1 MISVIIADDHPLMRQ
16 GIAQVVRNEVGM
28 EVVADV
34 ANGIEVL
41 EHPDLHRV
49 DVLLLDLSMPRLDGI
64 GVLRILAERP
74 RAPRVLIL
82 TAHSDERIAEAIE
95 AGAAGCIMKD
105 SPPDDLAA
113 AVRTTARGGSVLGP
127 AAADAVVRA
136 ARMAALPSVLSHRE
150 RDVLRLVAEGRA
162 NGAIGTQLGI
172 SETTV
177 KTHLQHAF
185 GKLEARDRAHAV
197 TIARDRGLL

>member
-1 MISVIIADDHPLMRQ
+1 MISVMIADDHPLMRQ
-16 GIAQVVRNEVGM
+16 GVAQIIRNESGM
-28 EVVADV
+28 DVVAEV
-34 ANGIEVL
+34 ADGIELL

-49 DVLLLDLSMPRLDGI
+49 DVVMLDLTMPRLDGI

-74 RAPRVLIL
+74 RAPRALVL
-82 TAHSDERIAEAIE
+82 TAHSDERVAEAIE
-95 AGAAGCIMKD
+95 AGAAGCLTKD
-105 SPPDDLAA
+105 SAPDDLVA

-136 ARMAALPSVLSHRE
+136 ARMAALPSALSPRE

-162 NGAIGTQLGI
+162 NGAIGTLLGI

-177 KTHLQHAF
+177 KTHLQRIF
-185 GKLEARDRAHAV
+185 GKLDARDRAHAV
-197 TIARDRGLL
+197 TIAHDRGLL

>member
-1 MISVIIADDHPLMRQ
+1 MIADDHPLMRQ
-16 GIAQVVRNEVGM
+16 GIAQVMRDERGFR
-28 EVVADV
+28 VVAEV

-41 EHPDLHRV
+41 EHPDLDRV
-49 DVLLLDLSMPRLDGI
+49 DVLLLDLSMPRMDGI
-64 GVLRILAERP
+64 GVLRLLAERAK
-74 RAPRVLIL
+74 APRVLLL

-95 AGAAGCIMKD
+95 AGAAGCMLKD
-105 SPPDDLAA
+105 SPPGDLVE
-113 AVRTTARGGSVLGP
+113 AVRTTARGGSVIGP

-136 ARMAALPSVLSHRE
+136 ARMAALPSVLSQRE
-150 RDVLRLVAEGRA
+150 RAVLRLVSQGQA
-162 NGAIGTQLGI
+162 NSAIGARLGI

-185 GKLEARDRAHAV
+185 AKLDARDRAHAV